1 MSPAV
6 VVTCFLPQAFQTSVL
21 SFFFGIPGLPRLLVR
36 LPGAKAKSFSKIHSS
51 HLGAPFPI
59 PEIVSSIE
67 MVAFP
72 GKTLRSFTLSPV
84 CSRGWLLVLGG
95 TKTSFLTLHFVL
107 SLAGTRS
114 PLQGKLPARAQGRQ
128 ALKPG
133 KGASHPR
140 NLERAKK
147 MLTTEQSFGGML
159 PCLRFQ
165 GPPLQPRKTSHGNRP
180 GKLAGS
186 LEETY
191 WGGGQAHPQF
201 LPGGKTETW
210 AALRGI

>member
-1 MSPAV
+1 M
-6 VVTCFLPQAFQTSVL
+6 
-21 SFFFGIPGLPRLLVR
+21 
-36 LPGAKAKSFSKIHSS
+36 
-51 HLGAPFPI
+51 
-59 PEIVSSIE
+59 
-67 MVAFP
+67 
-72 GKTLRSFTLSPV
+72 
-84 CSRGWLLVLGG
+84 LGG
-95 TKTSFLTLHFVL
+95 TKTSFLTLRFVL
-107 SLAGTRS
+107 SLARTQS

-147 MLTTEQSFGGML
+147 MLTTEQSFGGVL

-165 GPPLQPRKTSHGNRP
+165 VPQLQPRKTSHGNRP
-180 GKLAGS
+180 GKLAGC

-191 WGGGQAHPQF
+191 WGGGQAHAQF
-201 LPGGKTETW
+201 LPGGTTETW